1 MEKYWLVNGASG
13 FSVFMFQL
21 RRQHGQPELGL
32 KTVHFLGKTK
42 KYSIRVKDIS
52 GGKESKSIC
61 AVNTI
66 DEENGPPQF
75 VYKTKVIFPSLCQP
89 MPHKGCDCTDG
100 CLDPSKCF
108 CASKNGGEFPY
119 YDGSKPIVYECGP
132 SCSCPP
138 SCPNRVSQ
146 RGMKY
151 RLQVFKTDKRS
162 WGVRSLDYIRSGSF
176 ICEYTG
182 KLLSD
187 TEAEKCVRND
197 EYLFDISRH
206 ANDKD
211 QSLGS
216 QLSSLMPGTK
226 ADAACDTMDDVGYTI
241 DAAKYG
247 SVAIFVN
254 HSCSPNLYAQDV
266 LYDHDDKRFPHI
278 MLFAGTNIGRE
289 HELCFD
295 YNYNVDQV
303 RDPDGNIKKKP
314 CYCGYL

>member
-1 MEKYWLVNGASG
+1 
-13 FSVFMFQL
+13 
-21 RRQHGQPELGL
+21 
-32 KTVHFLGKTK
+32 
-42 KYSIRVKDIS
+42 
-52 GGKESKSIC
+52 
-61 AVNTI
+61 
-66 DEENGPPQF
+66 
-75 VYKTKVIFPSLCQP
+75 
-89 MPHKGCDCTDG
+89 
-100 CLDPSKCF
+100 
-108 CASKNGGEFPY
+108 
-119 YDGSKPIVYECGP
+119 
-132 SCSCPP
+132 
-138 SCPNRVSQ
+138 
-146 RGMKY
+146 MKY
-151 RLQVFKTDKRS
+151 RLQVFKTDKRG

-216 QLSSLMPGTK
+216 DLSSLMPGTK

-247 SVAIFVN
+247 NVARFVN

-278 MLFAGTNIGRE
+278 MLFAATNIGRE
-289 HELCFD
+289 QELSFD

-314 CYCGYL
+314 CYCGSSECTGRMY